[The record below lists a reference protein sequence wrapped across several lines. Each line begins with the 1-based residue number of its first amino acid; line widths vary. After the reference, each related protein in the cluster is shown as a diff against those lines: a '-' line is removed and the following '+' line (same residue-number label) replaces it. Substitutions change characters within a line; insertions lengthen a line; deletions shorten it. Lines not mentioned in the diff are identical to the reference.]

1 MCKSWEYRRIQTALM
16 LVRIQSAVV
25 KMFHLKFVVVVV
37 VFNFYDQ

>member
-16 LVRIQSAVV
+16 VVRIKSAVV
-25 KMFHLKFVVVVV
+25 KMFHLKFVVAV